1 CRLPAAGR
9 WCFVAVV
16 PRGNRVYR
24 DRADFFMESDEWLL
38 SRIRLP
44 RHLLME
50 LCNALEPQL
59 RRETRRSNA
68 LPVPVQGCST
78 LGFLATGTFQREIGD
93 RSGIPQPSISRTM
106 PAVLAA
112 IMSLSERYINFPSNN
127 DQQTGIKRDFY
138 AIARF
143 PNVIGAVDCTHVG
156 MKPPSINDYA
166 YINRKS
172 YHSVY
177 VQIICDAR
185 MSILNM
191 VARRP
196 GGTHDSFIFQNSN
209 VGHRLHQ
216 GVTKAMSA
224 TSTALTRR
232 CPAGGTLLYSPEK
245 TCNIILACGVLHNIA
260 LANGVPFADLQPV
273 DPMSRDPW
281 PQAPH
286 ARALRRRED
295 LIRLF

>member
-1 CRLPAAGR
+1 MADLALLEDLNARLR
-9 WCFVAVV
+9 
-16 PRGNRVYR
+16 RERVFR

-38 SRIRLP
+38 SRFRLP

-68 LPVPVQGCST
+68 IPVQVCST
-78 LGFLATGTFQREIGD
+78 LGLLATGILQREIGD
-93 RSGIPQPSISRTM
+93 RSAISQPSISRTM

-112 IMSLSERYINFPSNN
+112 IMSLSERYIKFPYNN

-143 PNVIGAVDCTHVG
+143 PNVIGAVDCTHVR

-172 YHSVY
+172 YHSVN
-177 VQIICDAR
+177 VPIICDAR

-191 VARRP
+191 VARWP

-216 GVTKAMSA
+216 GALHGQSHLGELRC
-224 TSTALTRR
+224 SRTA
-232 CPAGGTLLYSPEK
+232 PASSRFLLGP
-245 TCNIILACGVLHNIA
+245 LHSRNTFFGA
-260 LANGVPFADLQPV
+260 ELHVGPFFL
-273 DPMSRDPW
+273 
-281 PQAPH
+281 H
-286 ARALRRRED
+286 
-295 LIRLF
+295 LIRN

>member
-1 CRLPAAGR
+1 
-9 WCFVAVV
+9 
-16 PRGNRVYR
+16 
-24 DRADFFMESDEWLL
+24 
-38 SRIRLP
+38 
-44 RHLLME
+44 ME

-68 LPVPVQGCST
+68 IPVPVQVCST

-93 RSGIPQPSISRTM
+93 RSGISQPSISRTM

-112 IMSLSERYINFPSNN
+112 IMSLSERYIKFPYNN

-143 PNVIGAVDCTHVG
+143 PNVIGAVDWYTHVR

-172 YHSVY
+172 YHSVN
-177 VQIICDAR
+177 VPIICDAR

-191 VARRP
+191 VARWP

-216 GVTKAMSA
+216 GALHGQSHLGELLHRPPPVSCLAGFTAATRFLVLSFMSDHFFF
-224 TSTALTRR
+224 
-232 CPAGGTLLYSPEK
+232 TLFGIK
-245 TCNIILACGVLHNIA
+245 
-260 LANGVPFADLQPV
+260 
-273 DPMSRDPW
+273 
-281 PQAPH
+281 
-286 ARALRRRED
+286 
-295 LIRLF
+295 